1 MEHQHLCLA
10 HRLVVDV
17 DVEERVRA
25 HRDAKAV
32 LDVAVDELE
41 SVLGEVRHPRLG
53 RDAASERVHHAGL
66 EFLVPGAGAH
76 HRAARHDPRPTTH
89 DPTAT
94 SPLQVAQPE
103 QGVRWTRQSSGGAQ
117 ASMKSA
123 GGVRSELLRSK
134 SPDAHEPRSRHERTP
149 ENRTVPWA
157 LRPQN
162 EAIVPCGIQ
171 DKGIINLKDIK
182 DVVASPH
189 FERAIAIVKVNRNK
203 ETNTN
208 PLLNSKIDEEFFQKA
223 LGASLEKIGLLATG
237 QSSTRFNLIV
247 HLESFKQSLFGKDYK
262 VTSAI
267 KYRLVEKRTETTLYE
282 ELISTSFNT
291 PYSKSGLPVGGMR
304 LANEGAVRENIKEFI
319 TQLLK
324 KNSLGANENSA
335 TPQTPDPLSA
345 IQKLHD
351 LQKAMDEGLIKEEKS
366 LDLLLHQLRQ
376 FPNGKHDDLVDS
388 FTQALRVLPTLGS
401 GKAVWRIS

>member
-1 MEHQHLCLA
+1 MYALKNPLRGTFAMAFVMLILSACASPAILQNTI
-10 HRLVVDV
+10 
-17 DVEERVRA
+17 VE
-25 HRDAKAV
+25 
-32 LDVAVDELE
+32 
-41 SVLGEVRHPRLG
+41 
-53 RDAASERVHHAGL
+53 
-66 EFLVPGAGAH
+66 
-76 HRAARHDPRPTTH
+76 
-89 DPTAT
+89 
-94 SPLQVAQPE
+94 PE
-103 QGVRWTRQSSGGAQ
+103 
-117 ASMKSA
+117 
-123 GGVRSELLRSK
+123 
-134 SPDAHEPRSRHERTP
+134 
-149 ENRTVPWA
+149 
-157 LRPQN
+157 
-162 EAIVPCGIQ
+162 
-171 DKGIINLKDIK
+171 DIK

-351 LQKAMDEGLIKEEKS
+351 LQKAMDEGLIKEEKYI
-366 LDLLLHQLRQ
+366 LERDKILNNL
-376 FPNGKHDDLVDS
+376 
-388 FTQALRVLPTLGS
+388 
-401 GKAVWRIS
+401 